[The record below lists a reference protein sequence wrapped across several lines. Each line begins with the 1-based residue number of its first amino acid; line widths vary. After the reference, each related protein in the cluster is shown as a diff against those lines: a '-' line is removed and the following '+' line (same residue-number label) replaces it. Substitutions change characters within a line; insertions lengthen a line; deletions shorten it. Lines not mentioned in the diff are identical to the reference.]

1 MSDVDA
7 NISCGGNDL
16 QDSLG
21 LVDEIKAAAETS
33 TLADDIALA
42 MTIAKAI
49 ASDLRKATRK
59 VSRLVD
65 EVVVTGALPI
75 MDTPEAQEWSLL
87 FTGNRTKKRS
97 LGIIER
103 AGNTIDRR
111 LNKVF
116 KNGSTVSVINGIEIW
131 NSLDQPSF
139 VDTIHPDTGT
149 SQEIAELIVAD
160 ASRSLSTLG
169 F

>member
-1 MSDVDA
+1 MQ
-7 NISCGGNDL
+7 GN
-16 QDSLG
+16 Q
-21 LVDEIKAAAETS
+21 E
-33 TLADDIALA
+33 
-42 MTIAKAI
+42 
-49 ASDLRKATRK
+49 

-75 MDTPEAQEWSLL
+75 TETPEAQGWSLL
-87 FTGNRTKKRS
+87 FTGNRTKKRA

-103 AGNTIDRR
+103 AGNIIDRR

-116 KNGSTVSVINGIEIW
+116 KNDSTVSVINGTEIW

-139 VDTIHPDTGT
+139 VDTIHPDTAT

-160 ASRSLSTLG
+160 ASRSLSTCG